1 MDGIRF
7 LKLRHHPE
15 WAEQAAGWFHEKWG
29 VPLEAYL
36 DSMETCIRR
45 QAGVPQWLVAL
56 DEHGEI
62 VAGAGVIEN
71 DFHDR
76 RDLAPNVCALY
87 VREDCRGRGIAR
99 ALLEEARRLAAA
111 PPSAR
116 PHRRIPAFLYAA
128 MGAASVGLAWLSC
141 VLIF

>member
-76 RDLAPNVCALY
+76 RDL
-87 VREDCRGRGIAR
+87 EIGRA
-99 ALLEEARRLAAA
+99 
-111 PPSAR
+111 
-116 PHRRIPAFLYAA
+116 H
-128 MGAASVGLAWLSC
+128 V
-141 VLIF
+141 

>member
-1 MDGIRF
+1 
-7 LKLRHHPE
+7 
-15 WAEQAAGWFHEKWG
+15 
-29 VPLEAYL
+29 
-36 DSMETCIRR
+36 METCIRR

-99 ALLEEARRLAAA
+99 ALLADARRDMGGFGFSRLYLITD
-111 PPSAR
+111 
-116 PHRRIPAFLYAA
+116 HTAFYERCGWEFLTMVAGENGQPVRMYT
-128 MGAASVGLAWLSC
+128 ASTL
-141 VLIF
+141 